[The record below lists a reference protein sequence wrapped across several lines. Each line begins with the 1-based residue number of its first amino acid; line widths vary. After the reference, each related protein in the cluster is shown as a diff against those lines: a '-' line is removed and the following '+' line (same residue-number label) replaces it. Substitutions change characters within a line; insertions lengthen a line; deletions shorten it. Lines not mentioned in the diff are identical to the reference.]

1 MTRQNECYLET
12 PCNFEMTN
20 SNWTERNEQVTNNVH
35 CIDDLKA
42 VEVVVKVVEGNDV

>member
-20 SNWTERNEQVTNNVH
+20 SNWAARNEQVTNNVH
-35 CIDDLKA
+35 YIDGLRA